1 MPKLEVMYSQILK
14 QQDRILISVY
24 QTGTFREKVN
34 TKLKNDMGAQK
45 KRLTQAYVKNTLQT
59 VKTNINQG
67 LPGEQGSAPKNY
79 KPKPVSTEFEIYGP
93 FGETVQ
99 TTVRFPGLAA
109 STIRNKTKRMGRGKF
124 YLDHGVTAGG
134 RESLRSALAKV
145 KPPKVDMNTAIS
157 KLSVRKLK
165 KKAGKID
172 FTISLGIS
180 EMPYPLDEM
189 VRRPLITQVAARSDK
204 GGAGGDDK
212 LAVIGALE
220 YGATRSLGDRSI
232 TIPARRWISKM
243 AAQMGR
249 EMFDKL
255 NSN

>member
-1 MPKLEVMYSQILK
+1 MPKLEVLDSQIMK
-14 QQDRILISVY
+14 QQNKILISVY

-34 TKLKNDMGAQK
+34 TKLKNDLGLRK
-45 KRLTQAYVKNTLQT
+45 KNLTKAYVKDTLNTIKQ
-59 VKTNINQG
+59 NINEG

-79 KPKPVSTEFEIYGP
+79 KPKPVSTEFQISGLY
-93 FGETVQ
+93 GETVQ

-109 STIRNKTKRMGRGKF
+109 STIRNKVKRMGRGKF
-124 YLDHGVTAGG
+124 YLDHGVDRDG

-145 KPPKVDMNTAIS
+145 TVPKVTMNTAIAP
-157 KLSVRKLK
+157 LAIRKLT
-165 KKAGKID
+165 KKAGKVD

-204 GGAGGDDK
+204 GGSGLKDK
-212 LAVIGALE
+212 LLVIGALE